1 MPPLSCPSAPQGVE
15 AQPPTAGQGP
25 CCITLWPAPCCMTT
39 KPCVIGDSPLGMCPG
54 PCIGPQG
61 KPQSGI
67 CIIPP
72 RTSPGAVGI
81 AKAFRLAA
89 GSPPPAP
96 STMGTPALGTD
107 LIELQERPPKGV
119 SEPQLLP
126 HPGSCGMP
134 RGMGWHCSDS
144 MGTYWPAIGV
154 PQGLASG
161 VEGAVGGRE
170 LNSGSSG
177 ISPQPAAHW
186 PRALG
191 CCPKFETGDA
201 SGDSDARLWHGLLAG
216 LRALRPQPPGPRP
229 RSPAPGRSRP

>member
-1 MPPLSCPSAPQGVE
+1 
-15 AQPPTAGQGP
+15 
-25 CCITLWPAPCCMTT
+25 
-39 KPCVIGDSPLGMCPG
+39 MCPG

-81 AKAFRLAA
+81 AKAFKPAA

-126 HPGSCGMP
+126 HPGSCG
-134 RGMGWHCSDS
+134 
-144 MGTYWPAIGV
+144 
-154 PQGLASG
+154 
-161 VEGAVGGRE
+161 
-170 LNSGSSG
+170 

-186 PRALG
+186 PRALA
-191 CCPKFETGDA
+191 CCPKLETGDA
-201 SGDSDARLWHGLLAG
+201 SGDSDA
-216 LRALRPQPPGPRP
+216 
-229 RSPAPGRSRP
+229 